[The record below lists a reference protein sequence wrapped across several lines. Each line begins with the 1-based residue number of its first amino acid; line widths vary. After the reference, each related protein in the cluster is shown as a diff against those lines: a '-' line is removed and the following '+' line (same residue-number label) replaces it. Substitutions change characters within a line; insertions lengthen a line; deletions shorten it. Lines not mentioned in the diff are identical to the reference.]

1 MFDMQPSA
9 TMICMQ
15 GSSDGE
21 FEETG
26 GGGGVGGKM
35 PHK

>member
-9 TMICMQ
+9 TMICVQ
-15 GSSDGE
+15 GCSDGE

-26 GGGGVGGKM
+26 GGDEM